1 MKKKFLIGIMV
12 VTLSALTMGCTITKN
27 ETKSNTIDGVMT
39 ITKGGEYTLTGTSDN
54 CQIVIDTDDDV
65 TLILNGVDY
74 TSTSGPV
81 IYGAQVGHL
90 YIELA
95 EGTVN
100 TLTDSA
106 TYETDDEGNETAGD
120 GVIACEDDI
129 TITGEG
135 TLNITANY
143 KHAIASDDSLT
154 VESGTINVTS
164 AVKDGIH
171 VNDLITIEGGTINI
185 TCDDEGVESKAD
197 LVINGGTITVN
208 AKDDGLNA
216 GNSIEI
222 NDGDITVTATNG
234 DAVDCNGGVDGC
246 ITINGGTL
254 VLTGADLPEGALD
267 ADTSSV
273 IINGGKVTATGGTNS
288 PIIEN
293 GGENNITGSTF
304 TEGGMRGNGQE
315 GFEKGERPQM
325 PEMPEMSEGQTPP
338 EMPEKDL
345 KN

>member
-1 MKKKFLIGIMV
+1 MKKKILFGLLAMTF
-12 VTLSALTMGCTITKN
+12 TLFAVGCGKTNSKAQ
-27 ETKSNTIDGVMT
+27 SDTIDGVMT
-39 ITKGGEYTLTGTSDN
+39 ITKGGEYTLTGTSED

-74 TSTSGPV
+74 TSTTGPV

-100 TLTDSA
+100 TLTDSD
-106 TYETDDEGNETAGD
+106 TYETDDQGNETAGD

-143 KHAIASDDSLT
+143 KHAIATDDSIT
-154 VESGTINVTS
+154 VESGEVNVLS

-171 VNDLITIEGGTINI
+171 ANDIVTINGGTLNI
-185 TCDDEGVESKAD
+185 TCDDEGIESKAD
-197 LVINGGTITVN
+197 MVINGGTVTVN

-216 GNSIEI
+216 GSSIEI
-222 NDGDITVTATNG
+222 NDGEITVTSTNG

-254 VLTGADLPEGALD
+254 VLTGADVPEGALD
-267 ADTSSV
+267 ADTASV

-293 GGENNITGSTF
+293 GGENDITGSTF
-304 TEGGMRGNGQE
+304 MEGGQMGGQMGGPMGEKNGT
-315 GFEKGERPQM
+315 R
-325 PEMPEMSEGQTPP
+325 PEMPEGQTPP
-338 EMPEKDL
+338 DMPQKDL